1 MIEIIKNKD
10 NVKDSEVTETVTR
23 VKALIINSNNN
34 ILLGHSHCEYQFPG
48 GHVLENEGLLYAL
61 KRELKEETGLDYKVL
76 NLKPFASL
84 TMYFKDYP
92 KDGDVRKNVIYY
104 YIIKDD
110 RIPNLKETNYTDE
123 ELDGNYVLRY
133 IPLDIVCDILVE
145 NAEVNGDVAGIVP
158 EMLEIFDYYFR
169 NNV

>member
-1 MIEIIKNKD
+1 MIEITKNKD
-10 NVKDSEVTETVTR
+10 NISDDEITETVTR
-23 VKALIINSNNN
+23 VKALIINSNNS

-76 NLKPFASL
+76 DLKPFMSL
-84 TMYFKDYP
+84 THYIKDFP
-92 KDGDVRKNVIYY
+92 KSGENTKNNIYY

-133 IPLDIVCDILVE
+133 IPLDIVCDIIVE
-145 NAEVNGDVAGIVP
+145 NANMNGDVAGIVP
-158 EMLEIFDYYFR
+158 EMLEVFKYYFR
-169 NNV
+169 M

>member
-1 MIEIIKNKD
+1 MIEVVKN
-10 NVKDSEVTETVTR
+10 NHNINDSEINETVIR
-23 VKALIINSNNN
+23 VKALIINSNGS

-76 NLKPFASL
+76 NLKPFMVL
-84 TMYFKDYP
+84 KHYIKDFP
-92 KDGDVRKNVIYY
+92 KDGENTKNVIYY

-133 IPLDIVCDILVE
+133 IPLDIVSDVIVE
-145 NAEVNGDVAGIVP
+145 NANNNGDVAGIVP
-158 EMLEIFDYYFR
+158 EMLEVFEHYFR